1 MENKIQSF
9 SSFSFL
15 NPKTFLRNIK
25 KLLRSFKQF
34 MSDTIWSY
42 IKNKESLDNFLTWDT
57 TMVPRRRWSP
67 NCWVFVVTEARC
79 QAAARLCLE
88 ALRPREN
95 PALVSVLG
103 PRQGHLGLYS
113 GASETLSAWW
123 PGNPAPAPPAITLP
137 LPHCQH
143 YDHQSWYTD
152 EYATTTL
159 RQQQTGSL
167 KTPIPLLKV
176 MFKMHLRQFCV
187 QFCSICFCNLWNSF
201 VFLTSQ
207 SLNQKS
213 KLVYS

>member
-1 MENKIQSF
+1 
-9 SSFSFL
+9 
-15 NPKTFLRNIK
+15 
-25 KLLRSFKQF
+25 
-34 MSDTIWSY
+34 
-42 IKNKESLDNFLTWDT
+42 
-57 TMVPRRRWSP
+57 MVPRRRWSP

-159 RQQQTGSL
+159 RQQQTGSIQ
-167 KTPIPLLKV
+167 TPIPLFKV

-187 QFCSICFCNLWNSF
+187 QFVQFAILWNSF
-201 VFLTSQ
+201 VFLKSQ
-207 SLNQKS
+207 SLNPNLQSLSPMSKLDTTQYSHLEIIPFAHLAYKNYSCGQWTVRAYLSVEQGQKS
-213 KLVYS
+213 FINH